1 MTTSIPGNQH
11 RNILQIKDY
20 SSRTRS
26 PSISSSTPPTSS
38 TLNTTET
45 FSSGTTP
52 DPQSNVEEDK
62 EAQNAS
68 NAPTLRGR
76 SRAVTGM
83 VGSVEVETTATV
95 GGNGISTEQH
105 EYQKGGLLSGLGSR
119 INGLGIKLGVKG
131 AQEPESSTSR
141 IAVPSLPAQEDP
153 AIVGE
158 PSSFPPDPK
167 ELQGLPRE

>member
-1 MTTSIPGNQH
+1 M
-11 RNILQIKDY
+11 
-20 SSRTRS
+20 
-26 PSISSSTPPTSS
+26 
-38 TLNTTET
+38 
-45 FSSGTTP
+45 
-52 DPQSNVEEDK
+52 
-62 EAQNAS
+62 
-68 NAPTLRGR
+68 
-76 SRAVTGM
+76 TGM
-83 VGSVEVETTATV
+83 VGSVEVEPTATV
-95 GGNGISTEQH
+95 GGNGNSTEH

-131 AQEPESSTSR
+131 AQEPESSSR